1 MQKAAVS
8 QKIKNEW
15 TTLKQTILMSRQETE
30 EPEEERL
37 KKIEQKLRSGKRLT
51 REELEFLKSR
61 SPYLYQQAIRI
72 QHMADG
78 LKEQLKHCK
87 TKQQAQ
93 QLISQTQAMV
103 GAKDPMR
110 EAVLA
115 ALSRVKKEFTESEY
129 YKKLPADEEKQKK
142 TEGAA
147 KDPFAKEEEDD
158 ITYQYEKISFGYQM
172 ATQGE
177 DNAEES
183 FAAEA

>member
-1 MQKAAVS
+1 MQQTAVS
-8 QKIKNEW
+8 QKIKSEW
-15 TTLKQTILMSRQETE
+15 TALKQTILMSRQKTE

-115 ALSRVKKEFTESEY
+115 ALGRVKKEFTDSEY
-129 YKKLPADEEKQKK
+129 YKKLPADEE
-142 TEGAA
+142 
-147 KDPFAKEEEDD
+147 EDAVS
-158 ITYQYEKISFGYQM
+158 YQYENTSCGYQM
-172 ATQGE
+172 ATQE
-177 DNAEES
+177 DGMNES
-183 FAAEA
+183 AFAAEA

>member
-1 MQKAAVS
+1 MQQTAVS
-8 QKIKNEW
+8 QKIKSEW
-15 TTLKQTILMSRQETE
+15 TALKQTILMSRQKTE

-103 GAKDPMR
+103 SAKDPMR

-115 ALSRVKKEFTESEY
+115 ALDRVKKEFTDSEY
-129 YKKLPADEEKQKK
+129 YKKLPADEEEKK
-142 TEGAA
+142 KPEGT
-147 KDPFAKEEEDD
+147 KDPFSDEEEDEVS
-158 ITYQYEKISFGYQM
+158 YQYENTSCGYQM
-172 ATQGE
+172 ATQEGGT
-177 DNAEES
+177 NES
-183 FAAEA
+183 AFAAEA